1 MLYNTNTMDQI
12 EELLTRGVD
21 TVYPTKEELE
31 KVLRSGKKLKIYQ
44 GFDPTGIQL
53 HVGHMVGFRK
63 LAQWQ
68 KLGHKVVFL
77 IGTGTGLA
85 GDPSGK
91 TRAREKYLS
100 EEELKQNAKDYVMQA
115 AKLINFEGENPVEIV
130 YNGDWL
136 NKLTLKDML
145 DIAGHF
151 SLQQLA
157 ERDMFQERMKKGEP
171 VNLREFLYPLLQ
183 GYDSVAISTDV
194 ELGGSDQMF
203 NMMAGRTLVKEMQGK
218 EKYVMTT
225 PLLTDSEGRKIGKT
239 EGNVIALTDRPE
251 DLFGKIMALPDD
263 VIVKGMEYLTNIP
276 MDEIKEIEKQL
287 SNGAHPVPFKKQLA
301 FDIVQQLNDQQAA
314 EKAQKE
320 FESVVQGEGLP
331 TDIPVTIVNE
341 DLFLITEL
349 LVTIGLAGSK
359 SEAKRLIE
367 QGGVEIDHERIED
380 IAQEIPIKDS
390 TLVKVGKRK
399 YVEVRKER

>member
-1 MLYNTNTMDQI
+1 MLYFEHMDQI

-21 TVYPTKEELE
+21 TIYPTKDALE

-53 HVGHMVGFRK
+53 HIGHMVGLKK
-63 LAQWQ
+63 LSQWQ

-91 TRAREKYLS
+91 TRAREKYLT

-115 AKLINFEGENPVEIV
+115 AKLVDFKGENPVEIV

-136 NKLTLKDML
+136 TKLTLKDML

-183 GYDSVAISTDV
+183 GYDSVAISADV

-203 NMMAGRTLVKEMQGK
+203 NMMAGRTLVREMQNK

-239 EGNVIALTDRPE
+239 EGNVIALNDRPE

-276 MDEIKEIEKQL
+276 MDEIEDIKQQL
-287 SNGAHPVPFKKQLA
+287 ADDAHPVPFKKQLA
-301 FDIVQQLNDQQAA
+301 FAIVEQLNDKEAA

-320 FESVVQGEGLP
+320 FEVVVQGEGIP
-331 TDIPVTIVNE
+331 SDIPAITVKEN
-341 DLFLITEL
+341 LFLISEL
-349 LVTIGLAGSK
+349 LVTTGLASSK

-367 QGGVEIDHERIED
+367 QGGVEIDNERIQD
-380 IAQEIPIKDS
+380 GMQEIPIEDEI
-390 TLVKVGKRK
+390 LVRVGKRK
-399 YVEVRKER
+399 YVKVKLGK

>member
-1 MLYNTNTMDQI
+1 MDAI

-21 TVYPTKEELE
+21 TVYPTKTELE

-44 GFDPTGIQL
+44 GFDPTGTQL

-91 TRAREKYLS
+91 LKSRDKFLTED
-100 EEELKQNAKDYVMQA
+100 ELKQNAKDYVMQA
-115 AKLINFEGENPVEIV
+115 GKLVNFSGENPIEIA

-136 NKLTLKDML
+136 NKLTLKDIL

-157 ERDMFQERMKKGEP
+157 ERDLFQERIKKGES

-203 NMMAGRTLVKEMQGK
+203 NMLAGRNLVKEMQGR

-239 EGNVIALTDRPE
+239 EGNVIGLTDQPA
-251 DLFGKIMALPDD
+251 DLFGKIMSLSDD
-263 VIVKGMEYLTNIP
+263 VIVKGMEYLTDIP
-276 MDEIKEIEKQL
+276 MEEIKKIEKNL
-287 SNGAHPVPFKKQLA
+287 SEGAHPVPFKKRLA
-301 FDIVQQLNDQQAA
+301 FEIVKQLNDENAA
-314 EKAQKE
+314 TEAQKE
-320 FESVVQGEGLP
+320 FERVVQGKEMPTEIKEYKYPKFESLGKINIIDLLEGSGF
-331 TDIPVTIVNE
+331 VE
-341 DLFLITEL
+341 
-349 LVTIGLAGSK
+349 SR

-367 QGGVEIDHERIED
+367 GKAIKVDGKTIEEVSSY
-380 IAQEIPIKDS
+380 IESKNGIVVQI
-390 TLVKVGKRK
+390 GKRK
-399 YVEVRKER
+399 FFRIVSS

>member
-1 MLYNTNTMDQI
+1 MDQI
-12 EELLTRGVD
+12 TELLTRGVD
-21 TVYPTKEELE
+21 TVYPTKEALE
-31 KVLRSGKKLKIYQ
+31 KVLKSGKKLKIYQ

-53 HVGHMVGFRK
+53 HIGHMVGFRK

-115 AKLINFEGENPVEIV
+115 AKLIDFEGENPVEIV

-145 DIAGHF
+145 NIAGHF

-157 ERDMFQERMKKGEP
+157 ERDMFQERMKKGET

-203 NMMAGRTLVKEMQGK
+203 NMMAGRTLVKEMQGR

-263 VIVKGMEYLTNIP
+263 IIVKGMEYLTGIP
-276 MDEIKEIEKQL
+276 MDEIRDIGKQL
-287 SNGAHPVPFKKQLA
+287 IDGAHPVPLKKRLA
-301 FDIVQQLNDQQAA
+301 FAIVEQLNNTNAA

-320 FESVVQGEGLP
+320 FEAVVQGEGLP
-331 TDIPVTIVNE
+331 ADIPVVTVSE
-341 DLFLITEL
+341 DLFHITDL
-349 LVTIGLAGSK
+349 LVHLGLAGSK
-359 SEAKRLIE
+359 SEAKRLID
-367 QGGVEIDHERIED
+367 QGGVEIDNCRVED
-380 IAQEIPIKDS
+380 VAQEIPIENEI
-390 TLVKVGKRK
+390 LVKVGKRK
-399 YVEVRKER
+399 YVKVTREK

>member
-1 MLYNTNTMDQI
+1 MDKI

-21 TVYPTKEELE
+21 TIYPTKEDLE
-31 KVLRSGKKLKIYQ
+31 KVLRSEKKLKIFQ
-44 GFDPTGIQL
+44 GFDPTGTQL
-53 HVGHMVGFRK
+53 HIGHMMGFRK

-77 IGTGTGLA
+77 IGTGTGQA

-91 TRAREKYLS
+91 LKARDRFLT
-100 EEELKQNAKDYVMQA
+100 EEELKENAKEYVMQA
-115 AKLINFEGENPVEIV
+115 GKLVDFEGENPVEIV

-136 NKLTLKDML
+136 NKLTLKDIL

-157 ERDMFQERMKKGEP
+157 ERDLFQERMKKGES

-203 NMMAGRTLVKEMQGK
+203 NMLAGRTLVREMQGR

-225 PLLTDSEGRKIGKT
+225 PLLTDAQGRKIGKT
-239 EGNVIALTDRPE
+239 EGNVIGLTDKPA
-251 DLFGKIMALPDD
+251 DLFGKMMALPDD
-263 VIVKGMEYLTNIP
+263 IIAKGLEYLTDVP
-276 MDEIKEIEKQL
+276 MEEVNEIAEKL
-287 SNGAHPVPFKKQLA
+287 SQGEHPVPFKKKLA
-301 FDIVQQLNDQQAA
+301 FEVVKQLNDENTA
-314 EKAQKE
+314 EEAQKE
-320 FESVVQGEGLP
+320 FERTVQGDELP
-331 TDIPVTIVNE
+331 TNIPVVTVKDGRN
-341 DLFLITEL
+341 LFSIADL
-349 LVTIGLAGSK
+349 LVHIGLAGSK

-367 QGGVEIDHERIED
+367 QGGVEIDNERQENPGKEIAIED
-380 IAQEIPIKDS
+380 SIV
-390 TLVKVGKRK
+390 VKVGKRK
-399 YVEVRKER
+399 FVEVTREK